1 MTTHEGMAEVS
12 GMDSPNAGARVWVER
27 LTLTDFRNHTRFSQT
42 FDARPVVLTGPN
54 GAGKTNLIE
63 AISLL
68 APGQGLR
75 RAPYPEIA
83 RRGAD
88 AWAVAARV
96 HTPIGPV
103 DIGTGLTGVSTA
115 SNRTGRTVRIDGEP
129 QSGSGV
135 LADYVEMVWL
145 TPAMDG
151 LFTGA
156 GGDRRRFLDRM
167 ILCFDPGYRTRVNH
181 FERAMA
187 QRNRLLEQGV
197 RENARLEGLEI
208 VMAETGVA
216 MAAARAQTVAAL
228 ATMIEAR
235 RDRATASAFPWAKLE
250 LEGALEAA
258 LAERPAVEVE
268 DAYARTLAN
277 VRERDRGAG
286 RALDG
291 PHRSDLVVGHGP
303 KDAPARQCSTG
314 EQKALLVG
322 LILAHAELMAERRQ
336 GAAPIL
342 LLDEIAAHLDA
353 SRRAALFDEIVAI
366 GTQAWMTGTDSEAFS
381 ALGERAQRLTLGELG
396 TPQ

>member
-1 MTTHEGMAEVS
+1 MANS
-12 GMDSPNAGARVWVER
+12 SSTAPTGASPRVWVER
-27 LTLTDFRNHTRFSQT
+27 LTLTDFRNHAYFSRT

-115 SNRTGRTVRIDGEP
+115 SSRSGRTVRIDGEP

-135 LADYVEMVWL
+135 LAEHVEMVWL

-167 ILCFDPGYRTRVNH
+167 ILCFDPGYRTRVNQ

-187 QRNRLLEQGV
+187 QRNRLLEEGV

-216 MAAARAQTVAAL
+216 IAAARAHAVAAL
-228 ATMIEAR
+228 ATMMEAR
-235 RDRATASAFPWAKLE
+235 RDRATASAFPWATLE
-250 LEGALEAA
+250 LEGALEAE
-258 LAERPAVEVE
+258 LSRRPAVEVE
-268 DAYARTLAN
+268 DAYARTLAS
-277 VRERDRGAG
+277 VRERDRAAG

-291 PHRSDLVVGHGP
+291 PHRSDLAVGHGP
-303 KDAPARQCSTG
+303 KGAPARQCSTG

-336 GAAPIL
+336 EAAPIL

-353 SRRAALFDEIVAI
+353 ARRAALFDEIVAI
-366 GTQAWMTGTDSEAFS
+366 GTQAWMTGTDPEAFS
-381 ALGERAQRLTLGELG
+381 ALGTRAQRLTLGEHG
-396 TPQ
+396 TPQSA

>member
-1 MTTHEGMAEVS
+1 MAE
-12 GMDSPNAGARVWVER
+12 SPSMVPARAGAHVWIER
-27 LTLTDFRNHTRFSQT
+27 LALTDFRNHAHLSLT

-96 HTPIGPV
+96 HTPSGPV

-115 SNRTGRTVRIDGEP
+115 SNRTGRMVRLDGEP

-135 LADYVEMVWL
+135 LAEHVEMVWL

-156 GGDRRRFLDRM
+156 GSDRRRFLDRM

-187 QRNRLLEQGV
+187 QRNRLLEEGV

-216 MAAARAQTVAAL
+216 IAAARAQTVAAL
-228 ATMIEAR
+228 ASMMDAR
-235 RDRATASAFPWAKLE
+235 RRRAAASAFPWAQLQLDGE
-250 LEGALEAA
+250 LEAA
-258 LAERPAVEVE
+258 LAVRPAVEVE
-268 DAYARTLAN
+268 DAYARTLAS
-277 VRERDRGAG
+277 VRERDRAAG

-291 PHRSDLVVGHGP
+291 PHRSDLIVGHGP
-303 KDAPARQCSTG
+303 KNAPARQCSTG

-322 LILAHAELMAERRQ
+322 LILAHAELMAERRR

-353 SRRAALFDEIVAI
+353 ARRAALFDEIVAI
-366 GTQAWMTGTDSEAFS
+366 GTQAWMTGTDREAFA
-381 ALGERAQRLTLGELG
+381 ALGERAQRLALGELG
-396 TPQ
+396 TPHFA

>member
-1 MTTHEGMAEVS
+1 MADVS
-12 GMDSPNAGARVWVER
+12 TMAPARAGARVWVER
-27 LTLTDFRNHTRFSQT
+27 LTLTDFRNHARLSQT

-103 DIGTGLTGVSTA
+103 DIGTGLTGASAA

-135 LADYVEMVWL
+135 LAEHVEMVWL

-187 QRNRLLEQGV
+187 QRNRLLEEGV
-197 RENARLEGLEI
+197 RENARLGGLEI

-216 MAAARAQTVAAL
+216 IAAARAQTVTAL
-228 ATMIEAR
+228 ATMIDAR
-235 RDRATASAFPWAKLE
+235 RHRAAASAFPWAKLE
-250 LEGALEAA
+250 LE
-258 LAERPAVEVE
+258 
-268 DAYARTLAN
+268 
-277 VRERDRGAG
+277 
-286 RALDG
+286 
-291 PHRSDLVVGHGP
+291 VV
-303 KDAPARQCSTG
+303 
-314 EQKALLVG
+314 L
-322 LILAHAELMAERRQ
+322 
-336 GAAPIL
+336 
-342 LLDEIAAHLDA
+342 
-353 SRRAALFDEIVAI
+353 
-366 GTQAWMTGTDSEAFS
+366 
-381 ALGERAQRLTLGELG
+381 
-396 TPQ
+396 

>member
-1 MTTHEGMAEVS
+1 MAETS
-12 GMDSPNAGARVWVER
+12 GSAAPQSHGPLVWVER
-27 LTLTDFRNHTRFSQT
+27 LTLTDFRNHASMTLT
-42 FDARPVVLTGPN
+42 FDRRPVVLTGPN

-63 AISLL
+63 AVSLL

-103 DIGTGLTGVSTA
+103 DIGTGLTGAATA
-115 SNRTGRTVRIDGEP
+115 SSRTGRAVRIDGEP

-135 LADYVEMVWL
+135 LADHVEMIWL

-151 LFTGA
+151 LFTGS
-156 GGDRRRFLDRM
+156 GTERRRFLDRM

-187 QRNRLLEQGV
+187 QRNRLLEDGV
-197 RENARLEGLEI
+197 RDHARLEGLEI

-216 MAAARAQTVAAL
+216 IAAARAQAIAAL
-228 ATMIEAR
+228 VTTIDAR
-235 RDRATASAFPWAKLE
+235 RLRAAASPFPWAMLE
-250 LEGALEAA
+250 LDGDLERE
-258 LAERPAVEVE
+258 LAMRPAVEVE
-268 DAYARTLAN
+268 DRYARTLAAG
-277 VRERDRGAG
+277 RERDRAAG

-303 KDAPARQCSTG
+303 KAAPARQCSTG

-322 LILAHAELMAERRQ
+322 LILAHAELMAERRN

-366 GTQAWMTGTDSEAFS
+366 GTQAWMTGTDQDAFS
-381 ALGERAQRLTLGELG
+381 ALGERAQSLRLGEHG
-396 TPQ
+396 MPQIP